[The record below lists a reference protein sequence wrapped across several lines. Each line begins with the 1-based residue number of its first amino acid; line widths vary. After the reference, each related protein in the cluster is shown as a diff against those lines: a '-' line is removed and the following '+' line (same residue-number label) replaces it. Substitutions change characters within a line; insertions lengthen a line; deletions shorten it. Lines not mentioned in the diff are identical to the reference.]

1 MVPKLRASA
10 EYFRW
15 PTTVALFSVLVLA
28 LLTLVD
34 AYSVFWEFGA
44 SSHGSFGRLAGLDTS
59 LGSGFLM
66 HGPFLRYCPVAWEFF
81 LCRPLLLLL
90 VPGVL
95 LWILTFFMVVLGA
108 VYFCLFSI
116 AYHDHVHLCALVAS
130 ICSCARHMSRRIF
143 YFTPNKESTAGMN
156 AGSENDLLLRGFC
169 VVAWLVL
176 VVLAWE
182 CWSCWD
188 FSIARCGVFVFVHRP
203 SHGRLAMASCVSMNC
218 GFSLLCNYFLE
229 LHDAS
234 ALLLTLLVFLQLWQ
248 FKSKV

>member
-1 MVPKLRASA
+1 
-10 EYFRW
+10 
-15 PTTVALFSVLVLA
+15 
-28 LLTLVD
+28 
-34 AYSVFWEFGA
+34 
-44 SSHGSFGRLAGLDTS
+44 
-59 LGSGFLM
+59 
-66 HGPFLRYCPVAWEFF
+66 
-81 LCRPLLLLL
+81 
-90 VPGVL
+90 
-95 LWILTFFMVVLGA
+95 
-108 VYFCLFSI
+108 
-116 AYHDHVHLCALVAS
+116 
-130 ICSCARHMSRRIF
+130 
-143 YFTPNKESTAGMN
+143 MN

-203 SHGRLAMASCVSMNC
+203 SHGRLAMASCVSMSC